1 MRMVLLSVD
10 RTCTASRRRPEPGLK
25 IAERLF
31 RLASGS
37 RATLIGVRLLL
48 VEDEKR
54 LTDLLAGGLAGEGFA
69 VDVAHDGRD
78 GLWMATENDYD
89 VIVLDVMLPRMNGY
103 AVCGKLR
110 VAEIWTPIL
119 MLTAKDGE
127 HDEAEALDTGADD
140 YLSKPFSY
148 LVLLARLRALVRRGG
163 PVRPVSITV
172 GDLTLD
178 PAGLRCRRGEV
189 EIALTPKE
197 FAVLHGL
204 ARRPGDVVSKRELL
218 AQAWDF
224 AFDGDPNI
232 VEVYVSALRRKIDA
246 PFGRTSL
253 VTVRGAGYRL
263 EASR

>member
-1 MRMVLLSVD
+1 MLLVD
-10 RTCTASRRRPEPGLK
+10 DERRLTDV
-25 IAERLF
+25 
-31 RLASGS
+31 LASG
-37 RATLIGVRLLL
+37 
-48 VEDEKR
+48 
-54 LTDLLAGGLAGEGFA
+54 LANEGFA

-78 GLWMATENDYD
+78 GLWLATENAYD
-89 VIVLDVMLPRMNGY
+89 VIVLDVMLPRQSGY
-103 AVCGKLR
+103 AVCRELR
-110 VAEIWTPIL
+110 TARNWTPIL
-119 MLTAKDGE
+119 MLTAKDGV

-148 LVLLARLRALVRRGG
+148 VVLLARLRALVRRGG
-163 PVRPVSITV
+163 PARPVELAV

-178 PAGLRCRRGEV
+178 PAGLRCRRGDV
-189 EIALTPKE
+189 DIALTPKE

-204 ARRPGDVVSKRELL
+204 ARRAGEVVSKRELL

-224 AFDGDPNI
+224 AYDGDPNI

-263 EASR
+263 EAAS